1 METLLQCFV
10 KLVQI
15 FDGLF
20 IVNSA
25 AADSISL
32 TIPPCLSTSTLRSWI
47 RQLGHGLDG
56 WAFLPIETS
65 SVSKP
70 ERKFS
75 GFFQVPWCGETRGS
89 SFGLRPSFVVRLIRT
104 NVLQVSRKLDVLE
117 IVVQFLDNALIMLA
131 QKRQK
136 LGSGGSCTHGCPSG
150 NANTGHWHCTRNARA
165 RLWAAP
171 RLGLGACDVP
181 TLICSDSLF
190 SANTQ
195 IRMWLGMAFRCCWS
209 FERFLQVSAPK
220 PWISCVNLLRAI
232 ECRIGSLS
240 IHPASP
246 VMYLSKPLP
255 ARMAPTRKFG
265 RSCWMFRKT
274 SCVGI
279 VHV

>member
-15 FDGLF
+15 FNGLF

-25 AADSISL
+25 VADSISL

-75 GFFQVPWCGETRGS
+75 GFFQVPWCGETGGLLS
-89 SFGLRPSFVVRLIRT
+89 AFDQASLCAWFGQMFCKS
-104 NVLQVSRKLDVLE
+104 
-117 IVVQFLDNALIMLA
+117 
-131 QKRQK
+131 
-136 LGSGGSCTHGCPSG
+136 LGSWMSYRLLCNFLTMPWSCSLKDKNFGPEAVAHMGVQVGMPTLVIGTVLGMLEQGP
-150 NANTGHWHCTRNARA
+150 
-165 RLWAAP
+165 AP

-195 IRMWLGMAFRCCWS
+195 IRMWLGMAFRCRWS

-220 PWISCVNLLRAI
+220 SWISCVNLLRAI
-232 ECRIGSLS
+232 ECRIGSSS

-274 SCVGI
+274 SCMGI